1 MNSHKRINGKACLQ
15 PITAEVINFSCLL
28 EECCGFEAFC
38 TRVTFSLQTNLR
50 VRSVPAKLRRFCPW
64 GANISPDRFIRRHI
78 SEGYIL
84 ESKGREALMCMELE
98 EAFQQFWLEAG
109 DFQLEAVLSII
120 NETLKYTRPAE
131 NV

>member
-1 MNSHKRINGKACLQ
+1 MK
-15 PITAEVINFSCLL
+15 
-28 EECCGFEAFC
+28 
-38 TRVTFSLQTNLR
+38 LQTNLR

-109 DFQLEAVLSII
+109 DFQLEAVLPII
-120 NETLKYTRPAE
+120 NE
-131 NV
+131 VH